1 MKQKEAEKFRKEHK
15 EEIHAVV
22 AAIDEILPKLT
33 QLREK
38 YPKVGYMLH
47 FGIMDPVQHWA
58 YRQIDID
65 KQLAAEI
72 IRDELQ
78 EEDELRNWVIEHID
92 ENVGGGYVEHFD
104 LTESAKVQ
112 K

>member
-58 YRQIDID
+58 CRQIDID